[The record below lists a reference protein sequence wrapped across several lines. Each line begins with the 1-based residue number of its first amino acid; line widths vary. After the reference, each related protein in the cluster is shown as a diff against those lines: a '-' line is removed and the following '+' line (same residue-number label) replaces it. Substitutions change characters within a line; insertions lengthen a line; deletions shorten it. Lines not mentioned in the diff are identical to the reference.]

1 MRTKKQII
9 QKLQQIADSLPR
21 CKRRKAIKKRIL
33 NLKLKNENIK
43 R

>member
-9 QKLQQIADSLPR
+9 QKLQQLADSLPL

-33 NLKLKNENIK
+33 RLKLKK
-43 R
+43 

>member
-9 QKLQQIADSLPR
+9 QKLQQIADSLPL

-33 NLKLKNENIK
+33 RLKLKK
-43 R
+43 

>member
-9 QKLQQIADSLPR
+9 QKLQQIADSLPL
-21 CKRRKAIKKRIL
+21 CKRRKAIRKRIL

>member
-9 QKLQQIADSLPR
+9 QKLQQLADSLPL
-21 CKRRKAIKKRIL
+21 CKKRKELREKIL
-33 NLKLKNENIK
+33 NLKLK

>member
-9 QKLQQIADSLPR
+9 QKLQQIADSLPL
-21 CKRRKAIKKRIL
+21 CKRRKAIKKIIL